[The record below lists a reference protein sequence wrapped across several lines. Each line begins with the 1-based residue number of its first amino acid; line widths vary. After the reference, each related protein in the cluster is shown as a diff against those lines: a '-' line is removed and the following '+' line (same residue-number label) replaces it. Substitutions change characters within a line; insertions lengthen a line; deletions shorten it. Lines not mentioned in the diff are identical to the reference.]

1 MVIVAEIVK
10 GLVVASAVG
19 SKRIRIQ
26 SRLWELLWGY
36 CNNSAL
42 AGSVLGE
49 VVAVDAGDIVVG
61 LAVDRDFDTMWVLA
75 GTYVVAAAC
84 SVVAGAGHS
93 SVLLGLAAKASGSTK
108 GV

>member
-19 SKRIRIQ
+19 SKRIRTP

-36 CNNSAL
+36 CNSSAH

-49 VVAVDAGDIVVG
+49 VAAVDAGGIVVE
-61 LAVDRDFDTMWVLA
+61 LAVGRDFDTMWVLA
-75 GTYVVAAAC
+75 GTYVVVAAC
-84 SVVAGAGHS
+84 SVVAGAGRS
-93 SVLLGLAAKASGSTK
+93 FALLGLAAKASSSME